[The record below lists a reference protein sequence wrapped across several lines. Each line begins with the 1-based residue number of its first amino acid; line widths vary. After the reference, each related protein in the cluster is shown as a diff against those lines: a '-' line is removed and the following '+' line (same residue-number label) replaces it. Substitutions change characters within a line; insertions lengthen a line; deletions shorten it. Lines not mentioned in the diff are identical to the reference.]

1 MLKALV
7 LLTFIGTAAAAPR
20 RAIKPSAVRSALRL
34 ESGGELL
41 AVKPASSDSLADTA
55 VLVAKGAVVAMLP
68 YILIGAFSP
77 EAQAALTDVVTGMS
91 PAGMFETFY
100 TYMLADFLSN
110 FIQHPGKKMD
120 LGFVNGLIGREVGED
135 WWGTRTEHI
144 VGVAAGLAVLDHF
157 SQGFFGALLGESLS
171 FAAAPGVFI
180 AHTFAFI
187 FSGVALYV
195 LYDSAMNPNIAS
207 ADRWSTYMSEVYNT
221 YVGTNTAWFE
231 PFVGVVV
238 AKVRALCVHT
248 DVLTLTLTPTLSID
262 SRLGYSAWQLLGEA
276 AGDSWLG
283 GTLLPATLAYATVKG
298 VGWSDWGNSGLN
310 DLEKKLS
317 AA

>member
-1 MLKALV
+1 MVQYRMFSDEVRCLWLVAISSMLKALV

-41 AVKPASSDSLADTA
+41 AVKPASSDSLGDTA

-77 EAQAALTDVVTGMS
+77 EAQAALTDVVAGMS

-157 SQGFFGALLGESLS
+157 SQGFFGAILGESLS

-238 AKVRALCVHT
+238 AKF
-248 DVLTLTLTPTLSID
+248 
-262 SRLGYSAWQLLGEA
+262 LGEA

-283 GTLLPATLAYATVKG
+283 GALLPATLAYATVKG
-298 VGWSDWGNSGLN
+298 VGWNDWGSSGLN
-310 DLEKKLS
+310 ALEEKLNK
-317 AA
+317 

>member
-1 MLKALV
+1 M
-7 LLTFIGTAAAAPR
+7 R
-20 RAIKPSAVRSALRL
+20 VR
-34 ESGGELL
+34 
-41 AVKPASSDSLADTA
+41 
-55 VLVAKGAVVAMLP
+55 
-68 YILIGAFSP
+68 F
-77 EAQAALTDVVTGMS
+77 
-91 PAGMFETFY
+91 
-100 TYMLADFLSN
+100 
-110 FIQHPGKKMD
+110 D
-120 LGFVNGLIGREVGED
+120 LGREVGED

-238 AKVRALCVHT
+238 AKF
-248 DVLTLTLTPTLSID
+248 
-262 SRLGYSAWQLLGEA
+262 LGEA

-283 GTLLPATLAYATVKG
+283 GALLPATLAYATVKG
-298 VGWSDWGNSGLN
+298 VGWNDWGSSGLN
-310 DLEKKLS
+310 ALEEKLNK
-317 AA
+317 